1 MSCIYYV
8 IYVPSHSFCTETI
21 YLVNI
26 WRLNETALV
35 SSGQKNDLA
44 LSDTQKDAASG
55 AAHFG
60 MGGARSNV
68 LAVLHGHLAAVRL
81 GADDLA
87 ADETHCLKCIKKYF
101 VLMRNVMQLKGNKL
115 AAVLRH
121 S

>member
-1 MSCIYYV
+1 MSCIFYV
-8 IYVPSHSFCTETI
+8 IYPTHTFILYQKI

-35 SSGQKNDLA
+35 SSGQKDDLA
-44 LSDTQKDAASG
+44 LSDPQKDAASG

-87 ADETHCLKCIKKYF
+87 ADETHCLECIKNYF